1 MIAQYE
7 QLEKQLSSQ
16 KVKGD
21 CWVIEEEVYVDFNG
35 QYSDCYIVE
44 PPELELLGPWG
55 GTYMIPLINEALNG
69 TYKDENGKQT
79 PYGVKYD
86 LW

>member
-1 MIAQYE
+1 
-7 QLEKQLSSQ
+7 
-16 KVKGD
+16 
-21 CWVIEEEVYVDFNG
+21 
-35 QYSDCYIVE
+35 
-44 PPELELLGPWG
+44 
-55 GTYMIPLINEALNG
+55 MIPLINEALNG